1 MGLSG
6 FAVSKPIAVASVLV
20 VGLLAGCATAEEA
33 QSPTFQI
40 TTPELGTTSSSSAP
54 VRLAWLGDPD
64 LTGPERDMCAF
75 VDAIDR
81 TISTVDEVNA
91 AAISQMTARAADR
104 TLAEPLRVRMKRDTA
119 VANAR
124 RLAGMFT
131 SFQEGSDLIDR
142 IEPNER
148 VPAEELAETKADIDR
163 VVAIGQTLAVAA
175 EQAAPLDAA
184 ARAEYE
190 TQTGKNWEDLFTE
203 EELDRVLEELAD
215 DTTGTG
221 LEPEARLLMDSI
233 DDWSWSQCSAGFS
246 D

>member
-1 MGLSG
+1 MGLWDLS
-6 FAVSKPIAVASVLV
+6 VSKPIAVASVLM
-20 VGLLAGCATAEEA
+20 VGLLAGCTTAEEA
-33 QSPTFQI
+33 ESPTFQI
-40 TTPELGTTSSSSAP
+40 TSPELGATTSSSAP

-64 LTGPERDMCAF
+64 LTGPERDMCVF
-75 VDAIDR
+75 VDSIDR

-131 SFQEGSDLIDR
+131 SFEEGSDLIDR
-142 IEPNER
+142 IDPNER

-163 VVAIGQTLAVAA
+163 VVAIGQILAVAA
-175 EQAAPLDAA
+175 ERAAPLNAA
-184 ARAEYE
+184 AQAEHE
-190 TQTGKNWEDLFTE
+190 TQTGEKWEDLFTE
-203 EELDRVLEELAD
+203 KELEQVLAELAD

-221 LEPEARLLMDSI
+221 LEPEARALMDLI
-233 DDWSWSQCSAGFS
+233 DNWSWSQCSAGFS